1 MSLPAELT
9 FNFAFG
15 EPLALWGLLASVVIL
30 GVTWHARRRRRR
42 AAALL
47 GGSPALRT
55 GASEWRLLAVG
66 VLLALA
72 CASAV
77 VAAARPQWGEG
88 DQLLEQRGIDLVIAL
103 DVSRSMLADDV
114 LPNRA
119 VAAER
124 GLAEML
130 THLTGNR
137 VGLVLFAGSAFERS
151 PLTVDLQAVTSLIRR
166 AQAESPLVQ
175 PGTNFDAAVAAAL
188 QALDVPDPARQQ
200 AILVVSDGEEIE
212 ETLAAAIARANASG
226 VPVFTVFA
234 GTTTPTGLPSVQ
246 GTVDVT
252 TGDPTTL
259 SALARETGGVTRP
272 VGQMAGLAV
281 EFRRMQQTQFA
292 SDTALAPV
300 ERFAWPAGAA
310 VILLLLAMAVGES
323 GRSRRPQ
330 LRPRLRRGVV
340 TAVLW
345 GGLAIFIAG
354 CGTVAWRH
362 VEAGNRAYELGDYE
376 MALAEYRRA
385 SEAAPDEVAVGY
397 NLANALYALRRYEE
411 AGVAAE
417 ESAVAA
423 VELGDAEIALLTR
436 YTLGNTAFRRTEME
450 AARDA
455 YQAVLRIDP
464 TDRDAKANLELVLA
478 ILEPPPPPP
487 PPEDDDGEQP
497 DDGEDGDGDD
507 GNGNGGQQPGGQPQP
522 GDGDGDGGAAEG
534 TPGGAPGGGQL
545 GEEFDPGEGASLDD
559 IRGLLEQALGE
570 LGPEITLEDALRILT
585 LAQRANELTPL
596 PSRSGGEI
604 PAR

>member
-15 EPLALWGLLASVVIL
+15 EPLALWGVLASVVIL
-30 GVTWHARRRRRR
+30 GVTWHARRRRLR

-226 VPVFTVFA
+226 VSVFTVFA
-234 GTTTPTGLPSVQ
+234 GTTTPTALPSVQ

-259 SALARETGGVTRP
+259 SALSRETGGVTRP

-310 VILLLLAMAVGES
+310 VILLLLAMAVGE
-323 GRSRRPQ
+323 GGPSR
-330 LRPRLRRGVV
+330 RPRLRRGVV
-340 TAVLW
+340 TAMLW

-397 NLANALYALRRYEE
+397 NLANALYTLRRYEE

-478 ILEPPPPPP
+478 ILEPPSPPP

-522 GDGDGDGGAAEG
+522 GEGSGDGGPAEG
-534 TPGGAPGGGQL
+534 MPGGPTGGGQL
-545 GEEFDPGEGASLDD
+545 GDQFDPGEGGSLDD

-570 LGPEITLEDALRILT
+570 LGPEITLEDALRILA